1 MERKGKEAAGERY
14 IFFQNF
20 DISIEHFCHIYIYWF
35 SLYRV
40 IMVRIV
46 EIINVSRKLWFFAS
60 FFLQILPDLNFFS
73 SSATGPKQT
82 NWNKLLC
89 GKISNPSNCLF
100 VLKTSFHKLPG
111 TNWHFCDTC
120 LTEPCKSEHKAIVLI
135 DEGLDFHLRELK
147 YANMLDLF

>member
-46 EIINVSRKLWFFAS
+46 EIINVSRKL
-60 FFLQILPDLNFFS
+60 
-73 SSATGPKQT
+73 
-82 NWNKLLC
+82 
-89 GKISNPSNCLF
+89 
-100 VLKTSFHKLPG
+100 
-111 TNWHFCDTC
+111 
-120 LTEPCKSEHKAIVLI
+120 
-135 DEGLDFHLRELK
+135 
-147 YANMLDLF
+147 